1 MPLHSVCVRVCV
13 CVCVGARGCVY
24 SLAVIWRIVKEK
36 ADEQVEDHP
45 VSKAIARLT
54 KQQATRLDGTH
65 VIPRPN
71 KASIDNFT
79 NEQRKL
85 HGGGGDW
92 TLLPN
97 RNGYFH
103 YGGRTNFRNRKPE
116 DHDGGPN
123 HPLKKLGSR
132 SGGKGGGS
140 GGGNGGNAG
149 ARCNLPG

>member
-1 MPLHSVCVRVCV
+1 MFFAPGNAIIMAAAPRAVQDKTPKIWANAALALINLPWAQVDKA
-13 CVCVGARGCVY
+13 G

-65 VIPRPN
+65 VIPRPS
-71 KASIDNFT
+71 KASVDNFT

-103 YGGRTNFRNRKPE
+103 YGGRTNFS
-116 DHDGGPN
+116 GQSPN
-123 HPLKKLGSR
+123 KSK
-132 SGGKGGGS
+132 
-140 GGGNGGNAG
+140 
-149 ARCNLPG
+149 